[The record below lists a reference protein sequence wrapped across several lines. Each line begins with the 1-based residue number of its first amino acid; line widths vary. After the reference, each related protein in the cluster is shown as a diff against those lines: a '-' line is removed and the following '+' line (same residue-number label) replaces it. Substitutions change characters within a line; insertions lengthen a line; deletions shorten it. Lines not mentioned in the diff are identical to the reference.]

1 MIWIGTLRILAI
13 SLLFIQTWP
22 VKAYCLTGQ
31 ASTLSSSFEGSWRL
45 NRHRSED
52 LSGGLTGADYGIE
65 VSRSGNELTVEERI
79 TIRGRRHPSQPTVY
93 RLDGTETTGEVSRP
107 IAGTVELQAR
117 MLDKGR
123 QIELKSTISGDNQGE
138 VITLITR
145 EFWELIDN
153 DRTLKITRSRDYGDK
168 STQSVLI
175 FERR

>member
-1 MIWIGTLRILAI
+1 M
-13 SLLFIQTWP
+13 
-22 VKAYCLTGQ
+22 
-31 ASTLSSSFEGSWRL
+31 
-45 NRHRSED
+45 
-52 LSGGLTGADYGIE
+52 
-65 VSRSGNELTVEERI
+65 
-79 TIRGRRHPSQPTVY
+79 VY

-138 VITLITR
+138 VVTLITR

-153 DRTLKITRSRDYGDK
+153 DRTLKITRSREYGDK

-175 FERR
+175 FEHR

>member
-1 MIWIGTLRILAI
+1 MIWIGTLRILTI

-22 VKAYCLTGQ
+22 VKASCLTGQ
-31 ASTLSSSFEGSWRL
+31 ASILSSSFEGSWRL
-45 NRHRSED
+45 NRNRSED

-79 TIRGRRHPSQPTVY
+79 TIRGRRQPSQPMVY

-138 VITLITR
+138 VVTLITR

-153 DRTLKITRSRDYGDK
+153 DRTLKITRSREYGDK